1 MVPDDAVGGGG
12 AGDGDSVGA
21 AAVDR
26 RVVGGIEKEILE
38 EKESRRGVGL
48 RRCCCCCCWCG
59 WCGVSAL
66 PCPRGVMSSTTH
78 VEQQAALLPCCGG
91 ASRSPVYDRDIEK
104 VPSRSAESVRS

>member
-1 MVPDDAVGGGG
+1 MVLDDAVGGGG
-12 AGDGDSVGA
+12 AGGRGTVGA

-26 RVVGGIEKEILE
+26 RVAGGIVEEEVVE

-48 RRCCCCCCWCG
+48 RRCCCCCCG
-59 WCGVSAL
+59 WCGVSGL
-66 PCPRGVMSSTTH
+66 PCPRGGMSSTTH
-78 VEQQAALLPCCGG
+78 VEQQAALLPGCGG